1 MRSRAAPHACPLC
14 GGRLHA
20 IGTRRRHFI
29 RDDGEPAVL
38 MIHRYRCE
46 GCGHIHHELPDFLLP
61 YKQHIA
67 ATFEKVY
74 NENRWAVCCDD
85 NEFRRLYL
93 WLVRIFLPMAAEL
106 FSPLPGTGR
115 VLLRKKIPESPPGWL
130 SRLVYR
136 LVNEDRW
143 QTHYA
148 VSSG

>member
-14 GGRLHA
+14 GGRLHT

-29 RDDGEPAVL
+29 QDDGTRAIL
-38 MIHRYRCE
+38 MIRRFRCE
-46 GCGHIHHELPDFLLP
+46 GCGHIHHELPDMLLP
-61 YKQHIA
+61 YKQHTA
-67 ATFEKVY
+67 STLERVY
-74 NENRWAVCCDD
+74 LGDRWNICCDD
-85 NEFRRLYL
+85 NDFRRLYL
-93 WLVRIFLPMAAEL
+93 WLMRIFLPMAAEL

-115 VLLRKKIPESPPGWL
+115 VLLRKKSPEAPPGWL

-143 QTHYA
+143 QTHFA

>member
-14 GGRLHA
+14 GGRLHT

-29 RDDGEPAVL
+29 QDDGTRASL
-38 MIHRYRCE
+38 MIRRFRCE
-46 GCGHIHHELPDFLLP
+46 GCGHIHHELPDMLLP
-61 YKQHIA
+61 YKQHTA
-67 ATFEKVY
+67 STLERVY
-74 NENRWAVCCDD
+74 LGDRWNICCDD
-85 NEFRRLYL
+85 NDFRRLYL
-93 WLVRIFLPMAAEL
+93 WLMRIFLPMATEL

-143 QTHYA
+143 QTHFA